1 MQSIPLE
8 IERKYLIEYPDL
20 AWLHRQPN
28 LQKCLITQTYLLSA
42 EGEESRVRERL
53 EGERVTYYHTVK
65 RKITAITREEQE
77 RIITKAEYEK
87 LLEAADPQKR
97 PLSKTRYCLPY
108 GGLQIEIDVYP
119 FWSNQAIA
127 EVELSSEDE
136 AVEFPPEITVIREV
150 TGESAFKNAE
160 LARK

>member
-53 EGERVTYYHTVK
+53 EGECVTYYHTVK